1 MSEMI
6 KMDTNV
12 RSEVDIKNPHR
23 EDLPPEL
30 FLCVNEKALGAF
42 HP

>member
-1 MSEMI
+1 MSEMSEMI

-23 EDLPPEL
+23 EDLPPGVC
-30 FLCVNEKALGAF
+30 FTCG
-42 HP
+42 